1 MAAVT
6 AEAIVNLQRFA
17 NFKQAVEDGMNAG
30 LEQAGKYIV
39 QLASELAPEETGA
52 LKGSGESYVSGMT
65 LEVTFGNGL
74 PDDRALAQEYGTIY
88 APAQP
93 YLSVAVKEIDI
104 VEEMAKAIRSRL
116 L

>member
-6 AEAIVNLQRFA
+6 AEAIVQLQNFA
-17 NFKQAVEDGMNAG
+17 NFKQAVEDGMVAG
-30 LEQAGKYIV
+30 LEQAGKHIV
-39 QLASELAPEETGA
+39 DLASQLAPEDLGL
-52 LKGSGESYVSGMT
+52 LKGSGESYVSGLT
-65 LEVTFGNGL
+65 LDVSFGNGL
-74 PDDRALAQEYGTIY
+74 PDDRALAQEYGTMY
-88 APAQP
+88 MPAQP